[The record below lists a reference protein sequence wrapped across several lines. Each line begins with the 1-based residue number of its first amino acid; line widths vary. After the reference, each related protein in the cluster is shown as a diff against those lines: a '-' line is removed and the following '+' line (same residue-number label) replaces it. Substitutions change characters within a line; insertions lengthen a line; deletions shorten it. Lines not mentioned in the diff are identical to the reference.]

1 MKRIE
6 ATIRLFNLDEV
17 KDALNAI
24 GIQGMTVTKV
34 NGFGKQETHIEIY
47 RAVKNDID
55 FISKVRFEVIAENG
69 LVEKVVKTIQ
79 EKAKTGKIDDGNI
92 FVSTLDEV
100 IRIRT
105 GEIGETG
112 I

>member
-6 ATIRLFNLDEV
+6 ATINLFKLDEV
-17 KDALNAI
+17 KEVLNEI

-34 NGFGKQETHIEIY
+34 EGFGKQESHIEFY
-47 RAVKNDID
+47 RASKNDVD
-55 FISKVRFEVIAENG
+55 FIPKVRLEVIAENG

-79 EKAKTGKIDDGNI
+79 EKAKIDEIGEGKI
-92 FVSTLDEV
+92 FVSNLDQV

-105 GEIGETG
+105 GETGETA

>member
-6 ATIRLFNLDEV
+6 ATINLFKLDEV
-17 KDALNAI
+17 KDALNEI

-34 NGFGKQETHIEIY
+34 NGFGKQENHIEFY
-47 RAVKNDID
+47 RGAENDIA
-55 FISKVRFEVIAENG
+55 FIPKVRLEVITEND
-69 LVEKVVKTIQ
+69 LVEEVVKTIQ
-79 EKAKTGKIDDGNI
+79 DKAKAGEIGDGKIFI
-92 FVSTLDEV
+92 STLDQV

-105 GEIGETG
+105 GETGETV